1 MQLDDFLAQRQAEAG
16 AALLA
21 SDLDERLEDPS
32 LLAEGNAFAI
42 VFHRDQHPVALAPGL
57 QVDLPAFAAMAQGVF
72 QQVVDHPLD
81 LQAIELQARQLIAQ
95 LQLQRD
101 PAGLAL
107 GNETL
112 LRLGEQVDEVAG
124 SQFELLHAGLVARES
139 STGR

>member
-1 MQLDDFLAQRQAEAG
+1 M
-16 AALLA
+16 
-21 SDLDERLEDPS
+21 
-32 LLAEGNAFAI
+32 
-42 VFHRDQHPVALAPGL
+42 
-57 QVDLPAFAAMAQGVF
+57 DLPAFAAMAQGVF

-81 LQAIELQARQLIAQ
+81 LQAIELQAWRLIAQ

-124 SQFELLHAGLVARES
+124 SQFELLHAGLVAREVQQVVDQQDQP
-139 STGR
+139 RHLFVHRLDQVRFP